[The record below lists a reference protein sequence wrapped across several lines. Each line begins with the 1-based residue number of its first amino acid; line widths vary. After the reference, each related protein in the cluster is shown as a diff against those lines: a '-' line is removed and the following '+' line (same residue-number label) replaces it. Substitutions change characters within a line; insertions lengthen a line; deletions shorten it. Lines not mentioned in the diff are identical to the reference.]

1 MPVHARIV
9 AIMSDMPHDLTFKDR
24 MAYLMERQ
32 KTEQGFVAKHAL
44 RVAATAHEMA
54 VEMCLNDTTAH
65 DIYLSGC
72 WHDIGKL
79 AIPNDI
85 LEKPG
90 ALSKDE
96 YEIVQLHTDAGMMLI
111 GESTKQIIKDVVL
124 FHHERY
130 DGHGYRGLKGEEIPI
145 AARIMAIADVHT
157 ALTEERAYKDALSE
171 EETLLLMTKDVES
184 PAFGRRSFDPD
195 LLRFFVSMRLT
206 DPAVKISYEAKAEL
220 KKFAESQPSRK
231 RLAEKIGQTSQPPPN
246 PLLDMQVG

>member
-1 MPVHARIV
+1 MPVHARIA
-9 AIMSDMPHDLTFKDR
+9 AIMSDMPQDLTFKDR

-54 VEMCLNDTTAH
+54 VEMCLDDTTAH

-79 AIPNDI
+79 AVPNDI

-90 ALSKDE
+90 ALTKDE

-171 EETLLLMTKDVES
+171 EETLLLMTKDAES

-195 LLRFFVSMRLT
+195 LLRFFISMKLADSDVT
-206 DPAVKISYEAKAEL
+206 LSHSAKAEL
-220 KKFAESQPSRK
+220 KRFADSEPGHERSVKKTRQATKLLSSQS
-231 RLAEKIGQTSQPPPN
+231 
-246 PLLDMQVG
+246 LDIPVG